1 MKQEPGKLQILIY
14 RAAIISSLIA
24 VLNIIFRW
32 YENQY
37 PTLDEEV
44 PMYIYKIHDAIKI
57 SDFLSNV
64 ILVIIMIIVIV
75 SFMGVGV
82 YEVSVKTNFKIV
94 GALILTIVIYF
105 IFRSANIMV
114 MIDKQIC
121 ERDREKVASMVV
133 NGEIGKGGIREEIE
147 LPKEYK
153 RTSKD
158 HGEITIRREEGNV
171 WVYFATYRGM
181 LKTERNVFVYCKE
194 DSEKLLPD
202 SYGHTYEEKKLREH
216 WCWAVIK

>member
-14 RAAIISSLIA
+14 RVAIISSLIA
-24 VLNIIFRW
+24 IFNIIFRW

-37 PTLDEEV
+37 PNLDAVV

-64 ILVIIMIIVIV
+64 ILVITIIIVLV
-75 SFMGVGV
+75 SFMGVGI
-82 YEVSVKTNFKIV
+82 YEVSVKTNFKIIGV
-94 GALILTIVIYF
+94 LIFTFIIYF
-105 IFRSANIMV
+105 IFKSATIMV

-121 ERDREKVASMVV
+121 ENDREKVASMVV
-133 NGEIGKGGIREEIE
+133 NGELGKGGKREEIE
-147 LPKEYK
+147 LPKKYK

-171 WVYFATYRGM
+171 WVYFATYRG
-181 LKTERNVFVYCKE
+181 LLTTERNVFVYCKE
-194 DSEKLLPD
+194 DSKKLLPD
-202 SYGHTYEEKKLREH
+202 SYGYTYEEKKLRDH
-216 WCWAVIK
+216 WFWAVIK